1 MQEISLDILDIAQN
15 SISACATLI
24 EITVDE
30 NSKDDTLTVAISDN
44 GLGMTSEQLK
54 AVTDPFY
61 TTRKTRKVGL
71 GVPFFKM
78 AAEMSGGNFK
88 ISSEVGKGTKVCG
101 IFGLSNIDRMPLG
114 NINETISALIYCNP
128 DIDFVYK
135 RSRNGK
141 SFTLDTQEIRKKLGE
156 DIPINVNEVSVF
168 IKEFLRENENDI
180 TKE

>member
-1 MQEISLDILDIAQN
+1 MQEISLNILDIAQN
-15 SISACATLI
+15 SISACAALI

-30 NSKDDTLTVAISDN
+30 DSKDDTLTVTISDN
-44 GLGMTSEQLK
+44 GRGMTPEQLN

-78 AAEMSGGNFK
+78 SAEMSGGSFK
-88 ISSEVGKGTKVCG
+88 ISSKVGVGTKVSG
-101 IFGLSNIDRMPLG
+101 VFGLTNIDRMPLG
-114 NINETISALIYCNP
+114 NINETISTLIYCNP

-141 SFTLDTQEIRKKLGE
+141 SFNLDTQEIRKTLGDE
-156 DIPINVNEVSVF
+156 IPLNVNEVTVF
-168 IKEFLRENENDI
+168 IKEFLNEGEKEI
-180 TKE
+180 TEE